1 MTIWRLRRADAG
13 DAPAL
18 AMVAAA
24 SFLETFAGILKGP
37 DIVAHCARKSSPAQF
52 AAWAEDAGSAVTL
65 AEHPDGAA
73 PIGYTVLT
81 APDFPTTTTA
91 DDIELRRIYAL
102 SITRGT
108 GIGAALMGRAINDA
122 RALGRSRLLLGV
134 LGANR
139 RARDFYERQ
148 GFVLAGERQF
158 QVGESLF
165 DDVIYARDI

>member
-1 MTIWRLRRADAG
+1 MWRLRRAGAG

-52 AAWAEDAGSAVTL
+52 EAWALDDASALTL

-73 PIGYTVLT
+73 PVGYTVLT
-81 APDFPTTTTA
+81 APDFPIPTTY

-108 GIGAALMGRAINDA
+108 GIGAALMARAIDDA
-122 RALGRSRLLLGV
+122 RALGRTRLLLGV

-148 GFVLAGERQF
+148 GFALAGERQF
-158 QVGESLF
+158 LVGESLF
-165 DDVIYARDI
+165 DDVIYARDL

>member
-1 MTIWRLRRADAG
+1 
-13 DAPAL
+13 
-18 AMVAAA
+18 
-24 SFLETFAGILKGP
+24 
-37 DIVAHCARKSSPAQF
+37 
-52 AAWAEDAGSAVTL
+52 
-65 AEHPDGAA
+65 
-73 PIGYTVLT
+73 
-81 APDFPTTTTA
+81 
-91 DDIELRRIYAL
+91 
-102 SITRGT
+102 
-108 GIGAALMGRAINDA
+108 MGRAINDA